1 MRDAAVEGDARGA
14 RTAAGRVIAALV
26 LAAGAGRRFGHEG
39 KLLQDLEGAPI
50 IRRAVEAVYAAGVDD
65 VIVVVGA
72 EHGNIAQA
80 LNGTVARLV
89 TNDRASEGMGTS
101 IAAGIAALS
110 PQTQAVLITLGD
122 IPRVP
127 AVVIPLLR
135 QRYEAGGAEIVVP
148 AFHGTGGHPVLFAR
162 SVFAELAALTG
173 DRGARAVIDRVPGR
187 VAVVPIDIPPP
198 MDVDTVEDLARVRG
212 TAHHTSTPMHNTPED
227 VATRIRALAAARWR
241 IAITL
246 TVVMIVIYFG
256 FIGLIA
262 FNRDFLAQRIGR
274 GLSLGIL
281 LGALVIVASWLL
293 TWVYVRWANRHYDVA
308 LDAIGRDEAG
318 RR

>member
-1 MRDAAVEGDARGA
+1 
-14 RTAAGRVIAALV
+14 VISALV
-26 LAAGAGRRFGHEG
+26 LAAGAGSRFGHER
-39 KLLQDLEGAPI
+39 KLLQDLEGATI
-50 IRRAVEAVYAAGVDD
+50 IRRVVDVVQAAGVDD

-72 EHGNIAQA
+72 EHVGIAQA

-89 TNDRASEGMGTS
+89 TNARAFEGMGTS

-110 PQTQAVLITLGD
+110 PQTHAVLIMLGD
-122 IPRVP
+122 IPRLP
-127 AVVIPLLR
+127 ADVIPLLR
-135 QRYEAGGAEIVVP
+135 RRYDAGGADVVIP
-148 AFHGTGGHPVLFAR
+148 EYQGTRGHPVLFAR
-162 SVFAELAALTG
+162 PVFAELAALRG

-187 VAVVPIDIPPP
+187 VAVVSIDMPPP
-198 MDVDTVEDLARVRG
+198 ADVDTVEDLARARG
-212 TAHHTSTPMHNTPED
+212 TAHHTSTPMHNTPGD
-227 VATRIRALAAARWR
+227 AAARIRALAAARWR

-246 TVVMIVIYFG
+246 TAAMIVIYFG

-308 LDAIGRDEAG
+308 LDAIGRDEAA